1 MNSSST
7 ITYNLELLEEY
18 SNNMKYI
25 ANTLLDIQSTIDSFS
40 KDIDSFWT
48 GNAKE
53 VFMDNKKQST
63 KDIEELSNQIN
74 TNSEKLSQAI
84 DIYKE
89 KSGIVSNTVDV
100 LSTTNIF

>member
-40 KDIDSFWT
+40 KDIDSFWI

>member
-18 SNNMKYI
+18 SNNMTYI

>member
-40 KDIDSFWT
+40 NDIDSFWT

-89 KSGIVSNTVDV
+89 KSGIVSNTVDI
-100 LSTTNIF
+100 LSTANIF

>member
-100 LSTTNIF
+100 LSTANIF